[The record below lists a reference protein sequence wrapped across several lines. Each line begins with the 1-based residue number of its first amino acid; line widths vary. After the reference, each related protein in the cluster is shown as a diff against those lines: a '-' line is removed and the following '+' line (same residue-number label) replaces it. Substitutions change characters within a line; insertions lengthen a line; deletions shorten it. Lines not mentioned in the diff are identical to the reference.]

1 MVKCEL
7 LLEQPEFTFGS
18 AVFEPKLYPTPS
30 GEQAMQRIRAKPG
43 EVEARRNRLNAASF
57 RVRFATLAHA
67 SRSPLASE
75 LFELTRLARPGK
87 DAAARV
93 ILARA
98 FQTIADSLDRA
109 RAAPTAAFARS
120 RAAEQLTYVGQAALA
135 LEWSNRAL
143 DVCGEDQV
151 ERARALHIRG
161 MANLALGRFA
171 DAATDAE
178 AAAVFSRAIDQPF
191 YLADKPSP
199 MAHLTIC
206 SSGTSKTSRSSRRR
220 DWGGT

>member
-135 LEWSNRAL
+135 LEWSNRGPRRLWRGSGRAGTSPSHTWN
-143 DVCGEDQV
+143 GEP
-151 ERARALHIRG
+151 R
-161 MANLALGRFA
+161 
-171 DAATDAE
+171 
-178 AAAVFSRAIDQPF
+178 
-191 YLADKPSP
+191 
-199 MAHLTIC
+199 
-206 SSGTSKTSRSSRRR
+206 SGTVRRR
-220 DWGGT
+220 CHRCGSRCSFQSRHRSAILPGR